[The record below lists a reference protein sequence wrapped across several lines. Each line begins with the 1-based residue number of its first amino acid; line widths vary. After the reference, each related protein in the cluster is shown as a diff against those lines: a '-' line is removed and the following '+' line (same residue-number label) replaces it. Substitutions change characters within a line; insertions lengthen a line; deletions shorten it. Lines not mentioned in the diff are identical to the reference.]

1 MYVHG
6 WNFNMHALI
15 VSKNIFEVYEEFNST
30 LISIIYKVNY
40 YFLQLN
46 QYQIIQC
53 KGKKIWRLLKELMGQ
68 KKKKMKKE
76 KIVSLE

>member
-1 MYVHG
+1 M
-6 WNFNMHALI
+6 
-15 VSKNIFEVYEEFNST
+15 SKNIFEVYEEFNST

-53 KGKKIWRLLKELMGQ
+53 KGKKSEDC
-68 KKKKMKKE
+68 
-76 KIVSLE
+76 